1 MKNVLP
7 IMFCL
12 LGYSTTFAQVEIKGF
27 LEGRYFQY
35 DILMEEDSSYLFQDE
50 KSLSLRPSFALSFY
64 RINRAFHEF
73 GIANIYINNK
83 NYDQKNGVT
92 TLQTK
97 TNQTNF
103 DFRYNY
109 NYCILKESKRWQPY
123 VGIQTNHHFGI
134 SRSEQGANQ
143 MRGLNISSQAGLAAG
158 VQYKIKDKFRLEL
171 QMPIDLVYFRYQRQN
186 TVNSQAPNGRIRQ
199 FVDMNWIENP
209 FVMIPFRVGVAVQI

>member
-109 NYCILKESKRWQPY
+109 NYCIQ
-123 VGIQTNHHFGI
+123 
-134 SRSEQGANQ
+134 
-143 MRGLNISSQAGLAAG
+143 
-158 VQYKIKDKFRLEL
+158 
-171 QMPIDLVYFRYQRQN
+171 
-186 TVNSQAPNGRIRQ
+186 
-199 FVDMNWIENP
+199 
-209 FVMIPFRVGVAVQI
+209 